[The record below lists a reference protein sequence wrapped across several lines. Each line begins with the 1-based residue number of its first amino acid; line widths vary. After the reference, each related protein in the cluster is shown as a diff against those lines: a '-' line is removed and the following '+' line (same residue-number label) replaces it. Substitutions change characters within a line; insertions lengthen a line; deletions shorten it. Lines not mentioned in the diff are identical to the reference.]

1 MMALSGSQQRCHTAL
16 VVAHGKLLQRLRSTN
31 GVLQEMCSFEPE
43 TCTEPMEIQRRVQ
56 CNVCICIAVVLV
68 DH

>member
-1 MMALSGSQQRCHTAL
+1 MVNFCSAFAPP
-16 VVAHGKLLQRLRSTN
+16 N
-31 GVLQEMCSFEPE
+31 GVLKEMCSFEPE